1 MRGKIYV
8 LTLIV
13 LAAGASIDAQRT
25 YKAKIE
31 KWRVQHQVEL
41 FAPDSWLT
49 LAGLFWLK
57 DGINTIGGG
66 ANYNVQLTDK
76 FKQGKFG
83 EIVFSKGT
91 ATLNV
96 APGVAAKSGDDPIS
110 QIELVSDE
118 NGKPTKIDIG
128 SETFYLIKRE
138 DRYGIRL
145 KDTNY
150 SARTNFKGLHWYR
163 VDPRYQVM
171 ARFVAFPQPKDVDI
185 PNVLGGVFK
194 MKSPGI
200 LYFTLLGKRY
210 TLQPVTEEDHLFMIF
225 KDPTSRTETYGAGR
239 FLYAAAPKNG
249 KVILDFNKAE
259 NPPCAYTTFATCP
272 LPPRQN
278 RLNIEIKAGEK
289 RYHD

>member
-8 LTLIV
+8 LVLIV
-13 LAAGASIDAQRT
+13 LAAGFSLNAQAT

-31 KWRVQHQVEL
+31 KWRVQYQVEL
-41 FAPDSWLT
+41 IAPDSWLT

-57 DGINTIGGG
+57 DGVNTIGSG
-66 ANYNVQLTDK
+66 ANYDVQLTDN

-83 EIVFSKGT
+83 EIAFSNGM
-91 ATLNV
+91 ATQRV
-96 APGVAAKSGDDPIS
+96 APGVAAKSGSDPIS

-128 SETFYLIKRE
+128 SETLYLIKRE

-145 KDTNY
+145 RDTDY

-163 VDPRYQVM
+163 VDPRYQVT
-171 ARFVAFPQPKDVDI
+171 ARFVAFPKPKDVDI

-210 TLQPVTEEDHLFMIF
+210 TLQPVTEEDHLFIIF

-249 KVILDFNKAE
+249 RVVLDFNKAE

-272 LPPRQN
+272 LPPRRN
-278 RLNIEIKAGEK
+278 RLDVEIKAGEK